1 MPTDELVYAYL
12 GGLTKS
18 LNDDGTVNIRALAT
32 DETLDLDGQ
41 IADKEWAHAEMS
53 EWFKTGPN
61 VRAMHQ
67 LNAVGR
73 GFELENADSGSW
85 FKAKIVDADAIL
97 KLNNDIYCGAS
108 IGVKGAKVIKD
119 KDAPNGRI
127 VGGKIIE
134 VSLVDRPANPSC
146 RVEVMKAAGM
156 TQDSVTTEPAVDGC
170 PPCPTCDGTGKAN
183 DGVADCMDCNGSGE
197 SANNTYPS
205 LNGGNMEDGQ
215 VGKAAECKTCKGTGK
230 IKDGHM
236 DCPDCTQKAANYQT
250 DYFGYTDEDKAAW
263 TPFQK
268 SLYPDSVKKDYSDKD
283 RKRMSTNGQAM
294 PGGGFPIANV
304 QDLKNAIQAIG
315 RAKDPTAAKAHIKT
329 RAKALGQEA
338 LIPDS
343 WKSVTVKT
351 VETVCKA
358 IQGELIKAQGDDDTM
373 KHDPDQ
379 LGAVRDGI
387 IAIFKDELDELGDG
401 ENELDD
407 ISQLGDVLST
417 FLSWWQGE
425 YYGGEVTSPFTGG
438 DSMSFVGLGVEPD
451 LIKAVQSDAAT
462 DEQKNE
468 FKAEVRKALGLDEID
483 TLKATQEKILA
494 DLEGVKKMAA
504 PRGISLRATQFQQ
517 GRFAEVEALTAQ
529 ADNFKSVSLQ
539 STDPETKRQYMEE
552 SIKTRAK
559 ADEIRKSLEGDN

>member
-1 MPTDELVYAYL
+1 
-12 GGLTKS
+12 
-18 LNDDGTVNIRALAT
+18 
-32 DETLDLDGQ
+32 
-41 IADKEWAHAEMS
+41 
-53 EWFKTGPN
+53 
-61 VRAMHQ
+61 
-67 LNAVGR
+67 
-73 GFELENADSGSW
+73 
-85 FKAKIVDADAIL
+85 
-97 KLNNDIYCGAS
+97 
-108 IGVKGAKVIKD
+108 
-119 KDAPNGRI
+119 
-127 VGGKIIE
+127 
-134 VSLVDRPANPSC
+134 
-146 RVEVMKAAGM
+146 
-156 TQDSVTTEPAVDGC
+156 
-170 PPCPTCDGTGKAN
+170 
-183 DGVADCMDCNGSGE
+183 
-197 SANNTYPS
+197 
-205 LNGGNMEDGQ
+205 
-215 VGKAAECKTCKGTGK
+215 
-230 IKDGHM
+230 M